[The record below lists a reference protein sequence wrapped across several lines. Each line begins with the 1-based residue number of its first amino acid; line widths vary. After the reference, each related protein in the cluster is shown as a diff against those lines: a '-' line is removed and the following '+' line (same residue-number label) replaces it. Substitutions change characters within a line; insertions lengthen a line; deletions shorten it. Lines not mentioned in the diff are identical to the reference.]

1 MTPDDLTAFRQA
13 RILLVLAGAGEEGV
27 DAERLGVYEFLAG
40 HPLLL
45 ARAEDDPDR
54 TALRLAGFD
63 DRNVAYASP
72 AQRFVTAQ
80 LHLGRDL
87 AALVARGLVRVTAAG
102 RVTYRLTDEGATMAS
117 RFTAMYAQSYI
128 TAVRIVIRRLRRL
141 SGRKLREGLRHW
153 LLPVSSGH
161 VPVQPVSLKD
171 AP

>member
-13 RILLVLAGAGEEGV
+13 RILLVLAVAGAEGA
-27 DAERLGVYEFLAG
+27 DAERLGIYEFLAG

-54 TALRLAGFD
+54 TTLRLAGFD
-63 DRNVAYASP
+63 DRSVAYASP

-87 AALVARGLVRVTAAG
+87 SALVARGLVRVTAAG
-102 RVTYRLTDEGATMAS
+102 RVTYRLTDEGVSMAS

-141 SGRKLREGLRHW
+141 SGRKLREGLRQW

-161 VPVQPVSLKD
+161 VPVQQVSLKG

>member
-1 MTPDDLTAFRQA
+1 MTPDDLTLFRQA
-13 RILLVLAGAGEEGV
+13 RLLLVLAVAGEPI

-45 ARAEDDPDR
+45 ARADDDPDR

-63 DRNVAYASP
+63 DRTVGYASP
-72 AQRFVTAQ
+72 AQRFATAQ

-87 AALVARGLVRVTAAG
+87 GALVARGLVDVAAAG
-102 RVTYRLTDEGATMAS
+102 RVTYRLTGEGAIIAG

-141 SGRKLREGLRHW
+141 SGRKLREGLRIW
-153 LLPVSSGH
+153 L
-161 VPVQPVSLKD
+161 VPVIFPIED
-171 AP
+171 RP